1 MGEPVS
7 PLNASV
13 LNASNSEPP
22 SPRLNTNSEP
32 TSPVLNT
39 TNLNLNVSTI
49 LGHIDPSLN
58 ASTIIEPGIT
68 IVQDSS
74 SVLLTTYDPANPQIT
89 ENLSQSVTIVK
100 DSSEDES
107 IVNQI
112 KLCAAEIKC
121 SDFHGKGS
129 VDDYA
134 ALFDAASKIVS
145 DVKQV
150 QLDVD
155 IQGFNEFGQAADELS
170 LLFEGF
176 TKKIQSVNIIDD
188 SAFLQAI
195 LGALRKIVHLSNT
208 FGDFKKSI
216 IATNTIQLSESVG
229 QTKKALKEVTD
240 EVNCAMKYIQ
250 HFVEPSGSLPDS
262 ELNEVDKNVI
272 RRATTTI
279 EAWSQIYEKGVSIA
293 MNQNEDIQYIH
304 YSNESFRTKA
314 VILKTTTDKLRNKYL
329 QYF

>member
-1 MGEPVS
+1 MDNLPTTV
-7 PLNASV
+7 
-13 LNASNSEPP
+13 P
-22 SPRLNTNSEP
+22 S
-32 TSPVLNT
+32 T
-39 TNLNLNVSTI
+39 TIV
-49 LGHIDPSLN
+49 
-58 ASTIIEPGIT
+58 EPGIT
-68 IVQDSS
+68 IVQDNHN
-74 SVLLTTYDPANPQIT
+74 VQLQTFAPANPIIT
-89 ENLSQSVTIVK
+89 EDLTQFVTIVK
-100 DSSEDES
+100 DSAEDES
-107 IVNQI
+107 LVDQI
-112 KLCAAEIKC
+112 KACAAEIQC

-129 VDDYA
+129 VEDYS

-155 IQGFNEFGQAADELS
+155 IQGFADFGNAADELS

-188 SAFLQAI
+188 SAFLQSI
-195 LGALRKIVHLSNT
+195 LSALKKIVHLSNT

-229 QTKKALKEVTD
+229 KTKDALQDVTAEID
-240 EVNCAMKYIQ
+240 CAMKYIQ
-250 HFVEPSGSLPDS
+250 YFVSPSGSLPEA
-262 ELNEVDKNVI
+262 ELNEIDRNVI

-293 MNQNEDIQYIH
+293 MTENEDIQYIH
-304 YSNESFRTKA
+304 QSNESFRKKSIT
-314 VILKTTTDKLRNKYL
+314 LKTTTDELRNKYL

>member
-1 MGEPVS
+1 MVEPES
-7 PLNASV
+7 PTVPVNVPTVPANVPTVPANVPSNV
-13 LNASNSEPP
+13 L
-22 SPRLNTNSEP
+22 
-32 TSPVLNT
+32 
-39 TNLNLNVSTI
+39 
-49 LGHIDPSLN
+49 
-58 ASTIIEPGIT
+58 IEPGIT
-68 IVQDSS
+68 IVQDNH
-74 SVLLTTYDPANPQIT
+74 SVQLTTHAPANPIIT
-89 ENLSQSVTIVK
+89 EDLTQSVTIVK

-107 IVNQI
+107 LVDQI
-112 KLCAAEIKC
+112 KACAAQIQC

-129 VDDYA
+129 VEDYS

-150 QLDVD
+150 QLDID
-155 IQGFNEFGQAADELS
+155 IQGFTDFGNAADELS

-188 SAFLQAI
+188 SAFLQSI
-195 LGALRKIVHLSNT
+195 LVALKKIVNLSNT

-229 QTKKALKEVTD
+229 KTKEALQDVTD
-240 EVNCAMKYIQ
+240 EIDCAMKYIQ
-250 HFVEPSGSLPDS
+250 YFVAPSGSLPEA
-262 ELNEVDKNVI
+262 ELNEIDRNVI

-293 MNQNEDIQYIH
+293 MNENVDIQYIH
-304 YSNESFRTKA
+304 RSNESFRTKS
-314 VILKTTTDKLRNKYL
+314 VVLKTTTEQLRNKYL

>member
-1 MGEPVS
+1 MGEPAP

-13 LNASNSEPP
+13 LNSS
-22 SPRLNTNSEP
+22 NSEP

-39 TNLNLNVSTI
+39 TNLNLNLNLNVSTI

-58 ASTIIEPGIT
+58 ATTIIEPGIT
-68 IVQDSS
+68 IIQDSS
-74 SVLLTTYDPANPQIT
+74 SVQLFTYDPANPQIT
-89 ENLSQSVTIVK
+89 EDFTQNVSIVR
-100 DSSEDES
+100 DSADDVSL
-107 IVNQI
+107 VNQI

-170 LLFEGF
+170 LLFKGF

-188 SAFLQAI
+188 TAFLKAI
-195 LGALRKIVHLSNT
+195 LSALQKIVHLSNT

-216 IATNTIQLSESVG
+216 VATNTIQLSDSVG
-229 QTKKALKEVTD
+229 ETKKALEEVTD
-240 EVNCAMKYIQ
+240 EVHCAMKYIQ
-250 HFVEPSGSLPDS
+250 HFVAPSGSLPQA
-262 ELNEVDKNVI
+262 ELNAIDRNVI
-272 RRATTTI
+272 SRATTTI

-293 MNQNEDIQYIH
+293 MNQHEDIQYIH
-304 YSNESFRTKA
+304 QSNESFRTQA
-314 VILKTTTDKLRNKYL
+314 VLLKTTTDKLRNKYL

>member
-1 MGEPVS
+1 MDATVPDRPPTPQPPVS
-7 PLNASV
+7 TQTSIH
-13 LNASNSEPP
+13 S
-22 SPRLNTNSEP
+22 NTNDIP
-32 TSPVLNT
+32 
-39 TNLNLNVSTI
+39 
-49 LGHIDPSLN
+49 LN
-58 ASTIIEPGIT
+58 ASTIIEPGVT
-68 IVQDSS
+68 IVTDSS
-74 SVLLTTYDPANPQIT
+74 SILLTTYSPANPIIL
-89 ENLSQSVTIVK
+89 EDLSQIVTVIK
-100 DSSEDES
+100 DSTEDES

-121 SDFHGKGS
+121 EDFHGKGS
-129 VDDYA
+129 VEDYT

-150 QLDVD
+150 QLDID

-188 SAFLQAI
+188 TAFLQSI
-195 LGALRKIVHLSNT
+195 LSALRKIVNLSNT
-208 FGDFKKSI
+208 FGKFKESI
-216 IATNTIQLSESVG
+216 VATNTIQLSESVG
-229 QTKKALKEVTD
+229 ETKKALEAVSD
-240 EVNCAMKYIQ
+240 EVQCAMKYIQ
-250 HFVEPSGSLPDS
+250 YFVAPSGNLPAA

-304 YSNESFRTKA
+304 QSNEQFRRQA
-314 VILKTTTDKLRNKYL
+314 VVLQSTTSQLRNKYS